1 MTCPW
6 RVGPQQK
13 LFRSCSKIYPSGSFF
28 LNLIPGTLFLVERSK
43 EYQTAVFQSVYLLMT
58 TGPPYSTAALF
69 FFGAMQIKWM
79 AGKINK

>member
-1 MTCPW
+1 MTRPW

-28 LNLIPGTLFLVERSK
+28 LNLIPVTLFLAERSK

-58 TGPPYSTAALF
+58 IAAPYSTAALL
-69 FFGAMQIKWM
+69 FFGAVQIKWM
-79 AGKINK
+79 AE